1 MGKLLYFILVHVMSS
16 LKQKKT
22 TKQKILESGAVIF
35 TEKGFANTSIAEIC
49 EMAGANIASV
59 NYHFRSKGALYR
71 AVLRYTF
78 AQSEELF
85 PQNFE
90 HKENGEVKLYH
101 VILSLLQKILSRD
114 MKGNF
119 YKLVA
124 KEMAEPTVASKNIIR
139 DIISRKKESMRELIR
154 EIYGKNG
161 SGKLIARLTYSI
173 ISQCLFLSYN
183 EKGRTRHIKEMPLD
197 LDDVEAVARHITDF
211 SLAGIRYYRNLDGEK
226 V

>member
-1 MGKLLYFILVHVMSS
+1 MYSPE
-16 LKQKKT
+16 QKKT
-22 TKQKILESGAVIF
+22 TKQKLLESAAIIF

-78 AQSEELF
+78 AQSEKLF

-90 HKENGEVKLYH
+90 PDEKPEVTLYH
-101 VILSLLQKILSRD
+101 VILSLLRRILSRE

-119 YKLVA
+119 YKLMA
-124 KEMAEPTVASKNIIR
+124 MEMAEPTVESENIIR
-139 DIISRKKESMRELIR
+139 DIIIRKKARMHELIG
-154 EIYGKNG
+154 EIYGKKG
-161 SGKLIARLTYSI
+161 GRKLLARLTYSI

-183 EKGRTRHIKEMPLD
+183 EKGRMRHIKDLPLD
-197 LDDVEAVARHITDF
+197 FEDIEAVARHITDF
-211 SLAGIRYYRNLDGEK
+211 SLAGIRYYRDLDGEK
-226 V
+226 Q